1 MEEAMTK
8 MMTMKM
14 KDEDGMDG
22 RSLHGESGCVR
33 VCSSFDMCFLLLPG
47 PEKKRAFFLLISK
60 KKKPAYVF
68 ICMFQSTWIGV
79 SRSSWDSHCCF
90 LLWANRRK
98 L

>member
-33 VCSSFDMCFLLLPG
+33 GCSSVDMCFLLLPG
-47 PEKKRAFFLLISK
+47 PEKKLAFFLLISK
-60 KKKPAYVF
+60 KKKTCLR
-68 ICMFQSTWIGV
+68 IHLHV
-79 SRSSWDSHCCF
+79 SEHLDRGF
-90 LLWANRRK
+90 
-98 L
+98 

>member
-33 VCSSFDMCFLLLPG
+33 GCSSVDMCFLLLPG
-47 PEKKRAFFLLISK
+47 HEKKRAFFLLISK
-60 KKKPAYVF
+60 KKKTCLL
-68 ICMFQSTWIGV
+68 IHLHV
-79 SRSSWDSHCCF
+79 SEHLDRGF
-90 LLWANRRK
+90 
-98 L
+98 

>member
-22 RSLHGESGCVR
+22 RSLHGERGCVR

-47 PEKKRAFFLLISK
+47 PEKKLAFFLLIRK
-60 KKKPAYVF
+60 KKTTCLR
-68 ICMFQSTWIGV
+68 IHLHV
-79 SRSSWDSHCCF
+79 SEHLDRGF
-90 LLWANRRK
+90 
-98 L
+98 